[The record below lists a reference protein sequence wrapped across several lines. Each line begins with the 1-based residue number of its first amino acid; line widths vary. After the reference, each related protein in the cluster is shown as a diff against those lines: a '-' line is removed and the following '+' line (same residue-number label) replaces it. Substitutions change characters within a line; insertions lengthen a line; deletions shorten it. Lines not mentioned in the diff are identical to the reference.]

1 MDVEINIG
9 AKQVYAKFLDAY
21 RSQLLQE
28 NFLKS
33 SDYFQ
38 QLVKSTESQSLE
50 REQQLLR
57 DIINNITVGD
67 VTFSKNANNF
77 NVDDITQ
84 PIEAS
89 KRRVFCGNC
98 SRCPEFI
105 VWLSALCCLE
115 YTAGN

>member
-1 MDVEINIG
+1 MTAE
-9 AKQVYAKFLDAY
+9 QVYAKFLDAY

-57 DIINNITVGD
+57 DMINNITVGN
-67 VTFSKNANNF
+67 VIFSKNANN

-89 KRRVFCGNC
+89 V
-98 SRCPEFI
+98 EF
-105 VWLSALCCLE
+105 SAA
-115 YTAGN
+115 TA